1 METTPPADGAG
12 RERPR
17 NKRGE
22 GKQLREDIVRAALEL
37 LDETGEA
44 GAVALRAVARR
55 IGISAP
61 SIYSH
66 FSDREAILL
75 AAVQR
80 AFADLDQHLRGEV
93 EAAGDDSVARLL
105 AMCEGYLDFARN
117 RPRRYLVM
125 FGGVWNAEQAMAD
138 ATIAREDVAAL
149 GLATLGDL
157 TALMEAC
164 VADGRSHSTE
174 PAADAAVLWVAMH
187 GLAHQRIVSTALS
200 WPADVEGRLI
210 ERLAYL
216 HSVR

>member
-1 METTPPADGAG
+1 METTPPAAGAG

-44 GAVALRAVARR
+44 GAVTLRAVARR
-55 IGISAP
+55 VGISAP

-66 FSDREAILL
+66 FPDREAILL
-75 AAVQR
+75 AVVQR
-80 AFADLDQHLRGEV
+80 AFAGLDQHLRQTV
-93 EAAGDDSVARLL
+93 DQAGVGSVARLL
-105 AMCEGYLDFARN
+105 AMCEGYLDFART
-117 RPRRYLVM
+117 RPKRYLVM

-149 GLATLGDL
+149 GLETLGDF
-157 TALMEAC
+157 TALLEAC
-164 VADGRSHSTE
+164 VADGHSRSTD
-174 PAADAAVLWVAMH
+174 PAADATVLWVALH
-187 GLAHQRIVSTALS
+187 GLAHQRIVSTAFT
-200 WPADVEGRLI
+200 WPPGVDTRLV

-216 HSVR
+216 R